1 MNKEVKY
8 MMGGGGWVF
17 ISFVKIYSYD
27 KEEILFKL

>member
-8 MMGGGGWVF
+8 MMGGGGVF
-17 ISFVKIYSYD
+17 ISSVKIYSYD

>member
-8 MMGGGGWVF
+8 MMGGGIF

>member
-8 MMGGGGWVF
+8 IMGGVF
-17 ISFVKIYSYD
+17 ISSVKIYSYD

>member
-8 MMGGGGWVF
+8 MMGGVF

>member
-8 MMGGGGWVF
+8 MRGVF

>member
-8 MMGGGGWVF
+8 MMGGGVF
-17 ISFVKIYSYD
+17 IYSVKIYSYD

>member
-8 MMGGGGWVF
+8 MMGGWVF